1 MPEESNVSLIG
12 AYAPD
17 FELPG
22 VDGEVYHLTR
32 YREQFRALAVIFMG
46 NQCPTVA
53 QYLDRLKA
61 IQTEFKDQG
70 VSIIG
75 INANDAQQKS
85 QDSFEQ
91 MKQFATQMGL
101 NFPYLRDPSQDV
113 ARGFGATTT
122 PEVYLINQ
130 AGVICYHGAI
140 DDQPQDEEAVTQPY
154 LRGSIQALLAGE
166 AIAPT
171 DTAPQGTALTW
182 RKTPVG

>member
-1 MPEESNVSLIG
+1 MPEEIDVSLIG

-17 FELPG
+17 FELPS

-46 NQCPTVA
+46 NECPIVA

-61 IQTEFKDQG
+61 MQTEFQDQG
-70 VSIIG
+70 VSLIG
-75 INANDAQQKS
+75 INANDAQQETR
-85 QDSFEQ
+85 DSFAQ
-91 MKQFATQMGL
+91 MKQFAAQMGL

-122 PEVYLINQ
+122 PEVYLIDQ

-140 DDQPQDEEAVTQPY
+140 DDQPDDANAVTQPY
-154 LRGSIQALLAGE
+154 LRRSIEALLAGK
-166 AIAPT
+166 AISPT
-171 DTAPQGTALTW
+171 DTAPQGTALSW

>member
-1 MPEESNVSLIG
+1 MPEERNVSLIG

-17 FELPG
+17 FELPS

-32 YREQFRALAVIFMG
+32 YREQFRVLAVIFMG
-46 NQCPTVA
+46 NECPTVA
-53 QYLDRLKA
+53 QYLDRLTA
-61 IQTEFKDQG
+61 MQREFQG
-70 VSIIG
+70 QEVSLIG

-85 QDSFEQ
+85 KDSFEQ

-140 DDQPQDEEAVTQPY
+140 DDRPDDAKAVTQPY
-154 LRGSIQALLAGE
+154 LYRNIQALLAGE
-166 AIAPT
+166 SITPT
-171 DTAPQGTALTW
+171 ETQPEGSPLTW

>member
-32 YREQFRALAVIFMG
+32 YREQFRALVVIFMG
-46 NQCPTVA
+46 NECPTVA
-53 QYLDRLKA
+53 QYIDRLKA
-61 IQTEFKDQG
+61 MQTDFKEEG
-70 VSIIG
+70 VSLIG
-75 INANDAQQKS
+75 INANAAQEGLK
-85 QDSFEQ
+85 DSFEQ
-91 MKQFATQMGL
+91 MKRFAQAMEL

-113 ARGFGATTT
+113 ARGFGATMT

-140 DDQPQDEEAVTQPY
+140 DDQPQAADAVSQPY
-154 LRGSIQALLAGE
+154 LRRSIQALLAGE
-166 AIAPT
+166 AINPT